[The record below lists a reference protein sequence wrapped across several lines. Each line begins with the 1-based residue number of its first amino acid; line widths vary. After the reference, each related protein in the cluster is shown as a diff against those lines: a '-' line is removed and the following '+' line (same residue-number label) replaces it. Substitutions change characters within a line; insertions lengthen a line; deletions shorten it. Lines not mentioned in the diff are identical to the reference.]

1 MRPLIFQKQ
10 QKYYHFTKHI
20 DKGMIKKIAFAILI
34 FGFPVLHTN
43 AAPRTHAQM
52 QQLAFKA
59 INQQLSTKRMAPRT
73 AQPTTLKQTDTYAI
87 IGYEQGG
94 FAVVSADDVAPEI
107 LGVSTQPYSH
117 GENTNFQ
124 WWLQTMD
131 ACVSYAVK
139 NGIIMKT
146 TKPDPTKYPT
156 AVEPMLTTEWGQ
168 QDPYNRLC
176 PTFSGSTKCL
186 TGCVA
191 TAMAQVLNY
200 HKSPE
205 HGYGQR
211 TIYYPYRNYSG
222 EAVTANFSEDYYD
235 WSHMRDTYTYNFTN
249 EEAQAVALLMRD
261 CGVAADM
268 EYGGPSEGSGA
279 YSQDAAEGLR
289 KYFGYEDAECLE
301 RDYYNESN
309 WMDMVYHELSEN
321 GPMYYGGADASGSG
335 GHAFVLHGYR
345 EDGKVYVNWGWLG
358 DDDGY
363 YDIALLNPDY
373 YEFSRGQDMIIG
385 ISGGAQGALRTETV
399 SLEKAGDLQKAIEAL
414 EGEGLI
420 GTLTVSGPLDNTDLY
435 YLRWL
440 AGRDSQGMPTEG
452 QLRNVTM
459 TNATLPNNTLPDSI
473 FKNCTMLR
481 KVKLPSTIE
490 RIGKEAF
497 NGCDHL
503 TTLHVPTRTVPAL
516 SGTAVFQGMPFGTT
530 RLYVRSSMKTKYM
543 QSALWKDFG
552 EKNIQEVGTSV
563 KVRNTIRRYGEEN
576 PSFTYTVSGDAITG
590 VPELSCEAT
599 PQSPAGRYPITI
611 SRGTVE
617 GEDIDFIDGYLVVQ
631 KVDASATVGSYTR
644 EQYAANPQFELV
656 SYDGLINNDLV
667 PAWIAEPV
675 FYCEATEE
683 SPVGEYPITVESAN
697 AESYNLTFVPGVLT
711 VTQATGIHNIM
722 ASRTQLLDVLYT
734 LHGRRVVGKPQK
746 GIYIAKGRK
755 YVVTK

>member
-1 MRPLIFQKQ
+1 
-10 QKYYHFTKHI
+10 
-20 DKGMIKKIAFAILI
+20 MIKKIAFAILI
-34 FGFPVLHTN
+34 FGFSALQTD

-52 QQLAFKA
+52 QQLAAKA
-59 INQQLSTKRMAPRT
+59 INHQLSAKRMAPRSGKL
-73 AQPTTLKQTDTYAI
+73 TTLKQTSTYAI
-87 IGYEQGG
+87 MGYEQGG

-107 LGVSTQPYSH
+107 LGVSTQPYSN
-117 GENTNFQ
+117 GTNPNFQ

-131 ACVSYAVK
+131 ACVSYAVE

-146 TKPDPTKYPT
+146 TKPDPTKFPT
-156 AVEPMLTTEWGQ
+156 SVEPMLTSEWGQ
-168 QDPYNRLC
+168 EAPYNNLC

-205 HGYGQR
+205 HGYGER
-211 TIYYPYRNYSG
+211 TIYYPHNNRNG
-222 EAVTANFSEDYYD
+222 EAVTAKFTEDYYD
-235 WSHMRDTYTYNFTN
+235 WSHMRDTYNYNYTD

-301 RDYYNESN
+301 RDYYSESN
-309 WMDMVYHELSEN
+309 WMDIVYRELSEN
-321 GPMYYGGADASGSG
+321 GPMYYGGADASGAG

-345 EDGKVYVNWGWLG
+345 EDGKVYVNWGWEG
-358 DDDGY
+358 SDDGY
-363 YDIALLNPDY
+363 YDIALLNPSY
-373 YEFSRGQDMIIG
+373 YKFSYGQDMIIG
-385 ISGGAQGALRTETV
+385 VSGGKQGALRTETV
-399 SLEKAGDLQKAIEAL
+399 HVEKAGDLQTTIEAL

-420 GTLTVSGPLDNTDLY
+420 GTLTIDGPLDEKDLY

-440 AGRDSQGMPTEG
+440 AGRDSQGALTEG
-452 QLRNVTM
+452 QLRTVIM
-459 TNATLPNNTLPDSI
+459 TNATLPNNALPDSI
-473 FKNCTMLR
+473 FKNCATLR
-481 KVKLPSTIE
+481 KVKLPATTE
-490 RIGKEAF
+490 RFGIEAF
-497 NGCDHL
+497 SGCTHL
-503 TTLHVPTRTVPAL
+503 SALYVPTRTIPAL
-516 SGTAVFQGMPFGTT
+516 SGTAVFQDLPFGEAK
-530 RLYVRSSMKTKYM
+530 LYVRSSMKTKYL
-543 QSALWKDFG
+543 QSALWKEFG
-552 EKNIQEVGTSV
+552 EKNIVEVGTSV

-576 PSFTYTVSGDAITG
+576 PVFTYSVNGDAITG
-590 VPELSCEAT
+590 EPVLSCEAT

-611 SRGTVE
+611 SRGTIV

-644 EQYAANPQFELV
+644 EQFAANPQFELV
-656 SYDGLINNDLV
+656 SYDGLINNDIV

-683 SPVGEYPITVESAN
+683 SPVGEYPITVQSAN

-711 VTQATGIHNIM
+711 VTEATGIHNIT
-722 ASRTQLLDVLYT
+722 ASRNQLPEVLYT